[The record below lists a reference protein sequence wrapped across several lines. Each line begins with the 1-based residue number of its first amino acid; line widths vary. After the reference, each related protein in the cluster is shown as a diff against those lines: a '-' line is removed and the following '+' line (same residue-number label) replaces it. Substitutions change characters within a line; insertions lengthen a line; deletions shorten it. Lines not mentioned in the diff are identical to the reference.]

1 MDDVVERLFPS
12 GSMCLAP
19 MVRCGTL
26 PLRLLSLRYGAAAV
40 YVEELIDRKAM
51 AMVRVPSTSVL
62 DVEGCVDYRSTSGG
76 GLVFRTCNEERE
88 RVIFQLGS
96 ADATRALRA
105 AQIVERDVAAVDL
118 NMGCPKH
125 FSVSGG
131 MGAALLTNLPVAT
144 DIIKTLR
151 RNLSVPVTC
160 KVRLLENDK
169 DMLRSIDLLRSLEGA
184 GAMAIAVHAR
194 QVHERFEPAHWD
206 RLDPLVRSVSV
217 PVIANGDVYDHQG
230 ACDLIEQSG
239 CRSVMV
245 ARGALHNA
253 SIFRPK
259 ALGMLPR
266 AQVVSEFAQVALE
279 CDNSFKNTKYTTLRM
294 ATMRDA
300 AGKSP
305 SHELKFEGDTE
316 GLGQFTTSVEALTS
330 TKSVEDLYDC
340 FGRHAREKLDAMTAA
355 RAKAREDAVA
365 AAVAEVTASNAAARA
380 KAQLRGCPSATELQA
395 PVLWCELCGVK
406 LSSEAERPLHERGRK
421 HRRKLRE
428 ALEAS
433 ALRQADQVRCV
444 EIGATKAEFSVAQQR
459 RGEAN
464 IVPSVCAG
472 SVTQPPSKRQ
482 CVSQMSSASVLE
494 PQ

>member
-1 MDDVVERLFPS
+1 
-12 GSMCLAP
+12 MCLAP

-51 AMVRVPSTSVL
+51 AMVRVPSTSEL
-62 DVEGCVDYRSTSGG
+62 DVEGCVDYRATNGG
-76 GLVFRTCNEERE
+76 ELVFRTCAEERE

-125 FSVSGG
+125 FSTSGG

-160 KVRLLENDK
+160 KVRLLEND
-169 DMLRSIDLLRSLEGA
+169 DEMLRSIDLLRSLEGA

-194 QVHERFEPAHWD
+194 QVHERFEPAHWE

-266 AQVVSEFAQVALE
+266 AQVVGEFAQVALE
-279 CDNSFKNTKYTTLRM
+279 CENSFKNTKYTALRM

-300 AGKSP
+300 AGKP
-305 SHELKFEGDTE
+305 PPHDLQFEGDAE
-316 GLGQFTTSVEALTS
+316 GIGGFTTSVEALTS
-330 TKSVEDLYDC
+330 TKSAEDLYDC
-340 FGRHAREKLDAMTAA
+340 FGQHAREKLDACTVA
-355 RAKAREDAVA
+355 RAKAREEAVA
-365 AAVAEVTASNAAARA
+365 AVVAEMAATNSVARA
-380 KAQLRGCPSATELQA
+380 KLQGCLSFTESQA
-395 PVLWCELCGVK
+395 PVLWCALCGVK

-433 ALRQADQVRCV
+433 ALRQADTGCAAKM
-444 EIGATKAEFSVAQQR
+444 EAGVANVDDTVQGKGG
-459 RGEAN
+459 GESAPPVSA
-464 IVPSVCAG
+464 IAAA
-472 SVTQPPSKRQ
+472 QPPAKRQ
-482 CVSQMSSASVLE
+482 CVAKD
-494 PQ
+494 